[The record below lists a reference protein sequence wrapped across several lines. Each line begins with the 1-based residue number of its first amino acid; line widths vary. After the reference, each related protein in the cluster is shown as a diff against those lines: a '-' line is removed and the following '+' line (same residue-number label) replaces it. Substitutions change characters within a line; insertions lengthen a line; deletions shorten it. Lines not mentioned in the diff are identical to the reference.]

1 MQCSCSNDHTMS
13 CSSAGVS
20 VAYAIVPVSVLVPLV
35 TIITT
40 VVVFLLTRCYYLRKG
55 GTSGQFGQNI
65 GNLYER
71 GPEEACAEI
80 EMRENPAYCSVEN
93 KRMDTL
99 Y

>member
-1 MQCSCSNDHTMS
+1 MLNVLS

-40 VVVFLLTRCYYLRKG
+40 VAVFLLTRCYYLKKG
-55 GTSGQFGQNI
+55 LHGTSGQFGQNT
-65 GNLYER
+65 GNLYEN
-71 GPEEACAEI
+71 GADSEEVYAEI
-80 EMRENPAYCSVEN
+80 QMRENPAYLTV
-93 KRMDTL
+93 KKKMDTL

>member
-1 MQCSCSNDHTMS
+1 M
-13 CSSAGVS
+13 V
-20 VAYAIVPVSVLVPLV
+20 YAIVPVSVLVPLV

-55 GTSGQFGQNI
+55 GISAHFSQNI
-65 GNLYER
+65 RNLYEK
-71 GPEEACAEI
+71 GPEEAYAEI
-80 EMRENPAYCSVEN
+80 EIRENPAYCSVE